1 MKKLIKYLIGDV
13 KEFECG
19 YTGTESNSSFYIAI
33 MLAIVLMI
41 GLCTKGFSNDT
52 IKKPNVIVSVD
63 GNFKE
68 LPKEILTNK
77 TYTTIDGKIFPV
89 YKTSNSRV
97 CGGSINRNKIDKS
110 LCLNN
115 SNIIVVVV

>member
-41 GLCTKGFSNDT
+41 GLCTKSFSNDS
-52 IKKPNVIVSVD
+52 IKKPNAIVSVE

-68 LPKEILTNK
+68 LPKEFPTNK
-77 TYTTIDGKIFPV
+77 TYTTIDGKVYPV
-89 YKTSNSRV
+89 YKTSNGKYFIKKVSPKT
-97 CGGSINRNKIDKS
+97 NKEYRYYLIF
-110 LCLNN
+110 
-115 SNIIVVVV
+115 